1 MGQPAQYSDA
11 GAGHRGPLIVL
22 AALLLSVMG
31 CGPPGDLDW
40 TRGDEPAPAAA
51 VADTAASTPFTIRQ
65 IVGDYAALR
74 DTVIVRERDGAVE
87 AILADT
93 PHPLVPLAGNV
104 YTLGE
109 PEQGRHVRFEAGPDG
124 SAETAWLDGVPHR
137 RLHYGTV
144 AGETFRIQP
153 VRPVEVLRRE
163 AMAATPPLEEN
174 HLRRPDLVDLAT
186 LDVDLR
192 FDIRYATTKNF
203 MGAAFYDHPRA
214 SLQRPAA
221 EALAR
226 AAHRVAE
233 DGFGLLIHDAYR
245 PWFVTWMFWHATP
258 PAQRMFVANP
268 ASGSRHNRG
277 AAVDLTL
284 YDLATGQPVPMP
296 SGYDEFSPRASPDYP
311 GGTTAQRHHRD
322 LLRRAMEAEG
332 FRVYHSE
339 WWHFDHRDW
348 RMYPILNLPFEA
360 LDPPARRD
368 EPDGREPAATPS
380 GATPPGPRPRLG
392 ARGTRRQG
400 SRWSPGSPP
409 SPGRRATAG
418 PGSR

>member
-11 GAGHRGPLIVL
+11 GACHRGPLLVR
-22 AALLLSVMG
+22 AALLLSVTG

-40 TRGDEPAPAAA
+40 TRADEPAPAAA
-51 VADTAASTPFTIRQ
+51 VADTAASTEFTIRQ
-65 IVGDYAALR
+65 LVGDYAAGR
-74 DTVIVRERDGAVE
+74 DTVIVRERDGALE

-93 PHPLVPLAGNV
+93 PHPLVPLAGSA
-104 YTLGE
+104 YTIE
-109 PEQGRHVRFEAGPDG
+109 EEQGRHVRFEAGPDG

-192 FDIRYATTKNF
+192 FDIRYATTENF
-203 MGAAFYDHPRA
+203 MGAAFYDQPRA
-214 SLQRPAA
+214 FLQRPAA

-226 AAHRVAE
+226 AARRVAE

-284 YDLATGQPVPMP
+284 YDLATGQPVTMP

-360 LDPPARRD
+360 LDPLARPDDPA
-368 EPDGREPAATPS
+368 GREPAATPS
-380 GATPPGPRPRLG
+380 GATPPGPRPRRG
-392 ARGTRRQG
+392 ARGTRRPG
-400 SRWSPGSPP
+400 SRWSRGSPL
-409 SPGRRATAG
+409 SPGRWAMAG
-418 PGSR
+418 PGCR